1 MTDVV
6 INVIENPYHKAE
18 IKPHHLDVGEARL
31 ACFDA
36 FNIVSASHALGGEY
50 EMADEGDDPEPSSLF
65 RLHHALAEPR
75 LSQLLL
81 QIAVFVRTF
90 DDVMSDI
97 DGEAYRTHAAAT
109 NGEDYIGN
117 LDGTSLT
124 LREACNKIIHAV
136 DFRPI
141 YDHSDRRIAVCR
153 SVETASSATIVS
165 PPTQHPLFV
174 SESKGI
180 RHIPCASPN
189 NGQAM
194 ESGAD
199 LAARCDAV
207 LRTQRS
213 RGTALG
219 LTPESPRTPDSNGP
233 LDREQVYGPG
243 QLGGSTSVWQVSDS
257 KSRIAAL
264 SPGGPAVTAA
274 RPTSSIPGC
283 LKPTSIY
290 GNRALTR

>member
-36 FNIVSASHALGGEY
+36 FNIVSASQALGGEY

-97 DGEAYRTHAAAT
+97 GGEAYRTHAAAT
-109 NGEDYIGN
+109 NGEDYIGD

-141 YDHSDRRIAVCR
+141 YDHSDRRISQGEYRRVWFMTGEIEIGGMRGC
-153 SVETASSATIVS
+153 E
-165 PPTQHPLFV
+165 HW
-174 SESKGI
+174 G
-180 RHIPCASPN
+180 
-189 NGQAM
+189 
-194 ESGAD
+194 
-199 LAARCDAV
+199 AV
-207 LRTQRS
+207 LCVPPFLEIVIDRLAF
-213 RGTALG
+213 AL
-219 LTPESPRTPDSNGP
+219 P
-233 LDREQVYGPG
+233 DREPVQ
-243 QLGGSTSVWQVSDS
+243 
-257 KSRIAAL
+257 A
-264 SPGGPAVTAA
+264 
-274 RPTSSIPGC
+274 
-283 LKPTSIY
+283 
-290 GNRALTR
+290 